1 MFIDIFM
8 RFLKFFFENFSEQ
21 ILINFKIWR
30 GWFAD
35 SLRLFVLSERA
46 FKTDIRV
53 IFFNKFLS
61 FFYGKKFDSKW
72 GINGGCAIGKVLA
85 AIRKNSDFIKGIFVI
100 FIYMRDVLGSIFD
113 ALSDFIVDLQW
124 ISKSSP

>member
-1 MFIDIFM
+1 M
-8 RFLKFFFENFSEQ
+8 
-21 ILINFKIWR
+21 
-30 GWFAD
+30 
-35 SLRLFVLSERA
+35 RLFVLSERA

-61 FFYGKKFDSKW
+61 FFYGKKFDGEF

-113 ALSDFIVDLQW
+113 ALSDFIVDLQ
-124 ISKSSP
+124 